1 MSKAARLFTV
11 FVKQETQMNSS
22 FVPILN
28 GFASAFSDESQ
39 R

>member
-1 MSKAARLFTV
+1 LSKAARLFTV

-22 FVPILN
+22 LVPILN
-28 GFASAFSDESQ
+28 GFASDLSTASQ

>member
-1 MSKAARLFTV
+1 MSRAARLFTV

-22 FVPILN
+22 FVPILK
-28 GFASAFSDESQ
+28 GFASVFSAESQ